1 MDLGLK
7 GKVVLV
13 TAASKGLGRASALEF
28 AREGARLLIASRN
41 GEELEK
47 TAEEI
52 RQATG
57 GEVHACATDV
67 SKREDIE
74 RLYAVLQETYGSLD
88 VLVTNA
94 GGPPAG
100 KFDDFDDA
108 AWEAAFQLNLMSVIR
123 LIRGALP
130 YMRQN
135 GGGRI
140 VNVASTSIKEPIV
153 GLLLSNTIRS
163 GAQALMKTLSQE
175 LAGDNILVN
184 TVSPGRIATDRII
197 QLDNLRAEATGT
209 TEEEVQRQFEAAI
222 PLGRYGQPEE
232 FGKMVA
238 FLGSGANTYVTG
250 QSLFVDGG
258 MLKSI

>member
-13 TAASKGLGRASALEF
+13 TAASKGLGRASAMEF

-41 GEELEK
+41 SEELEK

-57 GEVHACATDV
+57 SEVRSCATDV
-67 SKREDIE
+67 TKREDIE

-94 GGPPAG
+94 GGPPTG

-130 YMRQN
+130 YLRQN

-163 GAQALMKTLSQE
+163 GTLALMKTLSQE

-197 QLDNLRAEATGT
+197 QLDNLRAGETGT
-209 TEEEVQRQFEAAI
+209 TAEEVQRQFEAAI
-222 PLGRYGQPEE
+222 PLGRYGRPEE

>member
-13 TAASKGLGRASALEF
+13 TAASKGLGRASAMEF

-41 GEELEK
+41 NEELQK

-57 GEVHACATDV
+57 SEVHTCATDV

-74 RLYAVLQETYGSLD
+74 RLYAVLQETYGTLD

-94 GGPPAG
+94 GGPPTG

-163 GAQALMKTLSQE
+163 GAQALVKTLSQE

-197 QLDNLRAEATGT
+197 QLDNQRAEAMGT
-209 TEEEVQRQFEAAI
+209 TADAVQKHFEATI